1 MRVFVTGATGFI
13 GTAVVED
20 LIKGGHQVLGMARTD
35 AGAKALA
42 AAGAEVHRGSLDDVE
57 SLRNGAAHSDAVI
70 HLAFKH
76 DFANYTENCETDR
89 RAIEAMGAVLAGS
102 NRPLLVTSGTAV
114 LTPGRAGTE
123 DDPCATVVPRAASEL
138 ASEAL
143 VSRGVRASV
152 VRLAPSVH
160 DRDKMGLI
168 SPLIDIA
175 REKRVSAYV
184 GDGRN
189 RWPAVHRFDAA
200 HLYTLALEKGSAGGR
215 YHGVAEEGVALK
227 DIATAIGRGLKIPVV
242 SMTPEQA
249 SSHFGWLG
257 MFMGADVP
265 TSSAKTREMLGW
277 RPTGVALLA
286 DLERASA
293 FEN

>member
-20 LIKGGHQVLGMARTD
+20 LIKAGHQVLGLSRSE
-35 AGAKALA
+35 AGAKWLS
-42 AAGAEVHRGSLDDVE
+42 AAGAEVHRGSLEDVE
-57 SLRNGAAHSDAVI
+57 SLRSGASKSDAVI
-70 HLAFKH
+70 HLAFIH
-76 DFANYTENCETDR
+76 DFSKYQENCETDR
-89 RAIEAMGAVLAGS
+89 RVIEAMGTVLAGS

-114 LTPGRAGTE
+114 LTPGRSGTE
-123 DDPCATVVPRAASEL
+123 DDPCATMVPRAASEL

-143 VSRGVRASV
+143 VARGVRASV

-160 DRDKMGLI
+160 DRDKMGLVT
-168 SPLIDIA
+168 PLIEIA
-175 REKRVSAYV
+175 REKGVSAYV
-184 GDGRN
+184 GDGLN
-189 RWPAVHRFDAA
+189 RWSAAHRLDAA
-200 HLYTLALEKGSAGGR
+200 HLYTLALEKGSAGAR

-249 SSHFGWLG
+249 AGHFGWLG

-265 TSSAKTREMLGW
+265 TSSAKTRERLGW
-277 RPTGVALLA
+277 RPSQVGLLA
-286 DLERASA
+286 DLERANA
-293 FEN
+293 FQN